1 MGYRRGTTIYRCL
14 PFSYVV
20 SESVKSLVCD
30 FCLRSHFDENIAP
43 NNETMKRCS
52 GCKTVYYCQGK
63 LSTIQ
68 HKYIFVKLISRK
80 IIITYLNTYFIFLAS
95 CQKNAWLTYH
105 REECMYLR
113 KVAPKIPPDSVRLMA
128 RIILKLRNG
137 GAKECDVLPDGQQ
150 RYFDDLLTHQKEI
163 VRDSS
168 RIEAFQNFYLVL
180 KDCLDKLLPP
190 KAEVLD
196 IFGRILINSFNL
208 MNDKFQSVG
217 VG

>member
-30 FCLRSHFDENIAP
+30 FCLRSQIDENILP

-113 KVAPKIPPDSVRLMA
+113 KVAPKIPVLHWWWFLITEVMNHSAFPS
-128 RIILKLRNG
+128 RNNWP
-137 GAKECDVLPDGQQ
+137 KERRRCAAAVD
-150 RYFDDLLTHQKEI
+150 
-163 VRDSS
+163 
-168 RIEAFQNFYLVL
+168 
-180 KDCLDKLLPP
+180 
-190 KAEVLD
+190 
-196 IFGRILINSFNL
+196 
-208 MNDKFQSVG
+208 
-217 VG
+217 